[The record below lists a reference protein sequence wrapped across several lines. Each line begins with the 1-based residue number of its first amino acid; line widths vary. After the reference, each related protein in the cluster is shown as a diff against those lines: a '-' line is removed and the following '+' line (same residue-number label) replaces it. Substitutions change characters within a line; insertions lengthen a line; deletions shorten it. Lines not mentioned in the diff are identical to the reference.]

1 MRKEVLKDSHL
12 STVSD
17 AILIAE
23 RINAAEKF
31 ADNFENYKSKNK
43 KYKEKILND
52 YTQPMDLG
60 NVQRT
65 NGSKRGGFS

>member
-31 ADNFENYKSKNK
+31 ADNFETYKTKNK

-52 YTQPMDLG
+52 Y
-60 NVQRT
+60 
-65 NGSKRGGFS
+65 S